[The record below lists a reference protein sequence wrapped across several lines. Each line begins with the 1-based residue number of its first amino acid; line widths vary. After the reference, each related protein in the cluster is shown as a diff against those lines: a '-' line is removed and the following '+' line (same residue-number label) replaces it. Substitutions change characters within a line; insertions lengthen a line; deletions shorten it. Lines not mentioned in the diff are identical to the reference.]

1 MSSLQ
6 TLVLSGE
13 NIPHPK
19 DHFIIVRMLKME
31 NMENKKKV
39 CKSFVCNMNLMPQIN
54 NEIWSP
60 QILQSHHKLVVF

>member
-6 TLVLSGE
+6 TPVLSGE

-39 CKSFVCNMNLMPQIN
+39 CKSIVFNMNLIPQIN
-54 NEIWSP
+54 NEIWSR